1 MYWAS
6 QVHSKRRA
14 RMLHAVM
21 RDLVY
26 VNLTP
31 SSSKKKKATEQEIPL
46 WGKLVVDI
54 LEDGENEWITG
65 VAPIVD
71 KPQDHED
78 EGVEE
83 QGAAAGQAKR
93 KRVARPRT
101 RKRTRG
107 IIDITDGNGD
117 ELEPTSSSDAEDDD
131 MGFQPKSVKAI
142 THLIARCLMVN
153 GFMLSMY
160 QFRTSELLY

>member
-78 EGVEE
+78 EGV
-83 QGAAAGQAKR
+83 GAQK
-93 KRVARPRT
+93 KKKMKV
-101 RKRTRG
+101 
-107 IIDITDGNGD
+107 
-117 ELEPTSSSDAEDDD
+117 
-131 MGFQPKSVKAI
+131 
-142 THLIARCLMVN
+142 
-153 GFMLSMY
+153 
-160 QFRTSELLY
+160 